1 MVSQEVVG
9 IPYKV
14 GDTLDAVEDQR
25 EEVVY
30 LLEAPDFVGSY
41 EQHAHR
47 EAAFELVLGHHL
59 ATGSAW
65 SRRHLAELAV
75 LAGCD
80 GNCHHRLVRP
90 AGACIE
96 QGCPL
101 RT

>member
-14 GDTLDAVEDQR
+14 GDTLDAVENQR

-47 EAAFELVLGHHL
+47 EAALELILSHHL
-59 ATGSAW
+59 TTGSTW
-65 SRRHLAELAV
+65 SCGHVA
-75 LAGCD
+75 
-80 GNCHHRLVRP
+80 
-90 AGACIE
+90 
-96 QGCPL
+96 
-101 RT
+101 